1 MLFFF
6 YVYRSLVARLRANA
20 ITMLSVALF
29 VAGCTLGLA
38 FYFSLRGM
46 AHTAPPEN
54 IIVLTRSATSEGGSM
69 LPLDSARKVML
80 VEGIK
85 KAGADPL
92 AARELLTRVYID
104 APDVN
109 AYRAPVAI
117 RGIDTHS
124 FDVHHAKLVEGA
136 MPAPNSLDILVGERA
151 ARQHADLKM
160 GADVAL
166 PGGPAKVV
174 GIFSAEGSPYEDEV
188 WTQRS
193 ALELHVKAKV
203 STSVTLVA
211 ENASSVPELVARI
224 NANKDLNVLAAPLAK
239 FREDKYA
246 LASLGRTVF
255 ILLCLLSVVA
265 IAAIAMTMNAAA
277 VIRLPEFA
285 ALAAIGIRRSFLG
298 RLVVLESILLSLVGA
313 AIGVGAS
320 QLIRA
325 KIGIV
330 EIQDTPLEVSGSVTF
345 LLIALGLA
353 MVVGLLGG
361 LPSAIAIRR
370 LDIVKS
376 MR

>member
-38 FYFSLRGM
+38 FYFSLRNM

-54 IIVLTRSATSEGGSM
+54 IIVLTRTASTEGGSM

-80 VEGIK
+80 VDGIK
-85 KAGADPL
+85 KVGADPL
-92 AARELLTRVYID
+92 AARELLSRVYVD
-104 APDVN
+104 TGNVN
-109 AYRAPVAI
+109 TYRPPVAI

-124 FDVHHAKLVEGA
+124 FEVHGAKLVEGA
-136 MPAPNSLDILVGERA
+136 LPAPNSLELVAGERVS
-151 ARQHADLKM
+151 RQHADLRL
-160 GADVAL
+160 GSEVAL
-166 PGGPAKVV
+166 PGGVGKVV
-174 GIFSAEGSPYEDEV
+174 GIFSAAGSPYEDEV
-188 WTQRS
+188 WTPRA

-203 STSVTLVA
+203 SSSVTLVA
-211 ENASSVPELVARI
+211 ENASAVPSLLDRL
-224 NANKDLNVLAAPLAK
+224 NASKDFNVLAAPLAK

-255 ILLCLLSVVA
+255 ILLALLSVVA

-277 VIRLPEFA
+277 VVRLPEFA

-298 RLVVLESILLSLVGA
+298 RLVVLESLMLSFVGA
-313 AIGVGAS
+313 LIGVGAS

-325 KIGIV
+325 KIGVV
-330 EIQDTPLEVSGSVTF
+330 EVQDTPLEMSGSVTF
-345 LLIALGLA
+345 LLVALGLA
-353 MVVGLLGG
+353 LVVGLVGG
-361 LPSAIAIRR
+361 LPSAVAIRR